1 LKKSEKK
8 LEKELKERR
17 KVVVILGP
25 TSSGKSELAVNL
37 ALSFNGEVV
46 SADSRQVYRGLDI
59 SSSKVPGSWERSGRK
74 RFFVYKDVRHHMI
87 DLVPL
92 RKQYSAGQ
100 YRKKAKRAI
109 NDILERE
116 RLPIVAGGT
125 GFYINALIH
134 DLELPK
140 VKPNRKLRNELEN
153 LSTDQLVHRLKALDP
168 RRAEEIDTKN
178 RRRLVRAIEVV
189 VLTKSQVQPL
199 EHDHSNDPYHSLRI
213 GLKPSDE
220 ELKRRIS
227 AVVHERI
234 KNGVV
239 DEIRRTHRRGIGW
252 DRIYD
257 LGLEYKFIA
266 DHIKGPVNLEEMAEL
281 IRKEYWH
288 YVKRQ
293 MTWFKRD
300 NDIIWIDA
308 PEKAFPLVE
317 DFLGLEASPSPDR
330 LEI

>member
-1 LKKSEKK
+1 MKKDIHPKYYKNAKVSCACGNTFETGSTIEHIKTELCFVCHPFYTGKQKLVDSARRVEKFEAK
-8 LEKELKERR
+8 LGAKKDTVR
-17 KVVVILGP
+17 
-25 TSSGKSELAVNL
+25 GK
-37 ALSFNGEVV
+37 
-46 SADSRQVYRGLDI
+46 R
-59 SSSKVPGSWERSGRK
+59 
-74 RFFVYKDVRHHMI
+74 
-87 DLVPL
+87 
-92 RKQYSAGQ
+92 
-100 YRKKAKRAI
+100 AKRAI

-189 VLTKSQVQPL
+189 VLTNSQVQPL

-266 DHIKGPVNLEEMAEL
+266 DHIKGTVNLEEMAEL

>member
-1 LKKSEKK
+1 MRK
-8 LEKELKERR
+8 LKEKSIQGANERP

-25 TSSGKSELAVNL
+25 TSSGKSELAVEL
-37 ALSFNGEVV
+37 ALNFNGEVV
-46 SADSRQVYRGLDI
+46 SADSRQVYRKLDI
-59 SSSKVPGSWERSGRK
+59 SSSKVPGKWEWIGRK
-74 RFFVYKDVRHHMI
+74 RFFVYKDVQHHMI

-109 NDILERE
+109 QDILERE

-125 GFYINALIH
+125 GFYIDALIH

-140 VKPNRKLRNELEN
+140 VKPNSKLRKELEN

-168 RRAEEIDTKN
+168 RRASEIDTRN

-189 VLTKSQVQPL
+189 VLTNSQIEPL
-199 EHDHSNDPYHSLRI
+199 QHDHENDPYESLRI

-227 AVVHERI
+227 VVVESRV

-239 DEIRRTHRRGIGW
+239 EEVRRTHRRGIGW
-252 DRIYD
+252 QRIYN

-266 DHIKGPVNLEEMAEL
+266 DHINGKISLEEMAESME
-281 IRKEYWH
+281 KEYWH
-288 YVKRQ
+288 YIKRQ

-300 NDIIWIDA
+300 PDIIWIDD
-308 PEKAFPLVE
+308 PEKASPIVQ
-317 DFLGLEASPSPDR
+317 DFLGLEDAPLPDR